1 MRPPAQ
7 CLIDQR
13 SDSPWVKGYGAPHF
27 GLAHPPPIDR
37 RHHAFHSLV
46 VAAILRQAPITV
58 PFPDAR
64 LSLPVSTT
72 YVRIPPRRVEYSC
85 LDPFC
90 GTTKLEEYP
99 QDNVQGFSGSPR
111 INRHG
116 FLVDAHHPFALVS
129 RRQPQ
134 FLRHSYHQAFKLT
147 TVKSSSCIAHN
158 NTILSECTTS
168 ASSQTSS
175 LASLI
180 LPKIEH
186 SSPHKQTYIHGS
198 HHIHYIAEAPSD
210 HPDHPSAGGLTF
222 LVIADASLGRRI
234 PFGFLVEIR
243 RRFLEQF
250 PADSTDYAELPNY
263 GAASYNG
270 QLKKFMVDYGT
281 TSGGKD
287 DAISN
292 VQREIDDVRGIM
304 TRNIEGLLE
313 RGERID
319 LLVDKTD
326 RLGGSA
332 REFRVRSR
340 GLKRKMWWK
349 NVKLMALLALVV
361 ILIVM
366 AIVIAVKN

>member
-1 MRPPAQ
+1 MA
-7 CLIDQR
+7 
-13 SDSPWVKGYGAPHF
+13 SS
-27 GLAHPPPIDR
+27 
-37 RHHAFHSLV
+37 ST
-46 VAAILRQAPITV
+46 PIT
-58 PFPDAR
+58 P
-64 LSLPVSTT
+64 LL
-72 YVRIPPRRVEYSC
+72 Y
-85 LDPFC
+85 
-90 GTTKLEEYP
+90 
-99 QDNVQGFSGSPR
+99 
-111 INRHG
+111 
-116 FLVDAHHPFALVS
+116 
-129 RRQPQ
+129 
-134 FLRHSYHQAFKLT
+134 
-147 TVKSSSCIAHN
+147 SCIAHN

-186 SSPHKQTYIHGS
+186 SSPQKLTYTHGS

-210 HPDHPSAGGLTF
+210 HPDYPSAGGLTF
-222 LVIADASLGRRI
+222 L
-234 PFGFLVEIR
+234 
-243 RRFLEQF
+243 F